1 MDQIYRNLELIANL
15 KISNF
20 KTKPDNIRY
29 KLCTIYVLRNK
40 INGKVYIGQTYK
52 SPKDRWSDHK
62 SQAITKS
69 TKGYFQKA
77 ICKYSWESFDKYVIW
92 QCECDVLDSKWIL
105 NNREKF
111 FIKLFKSNMSKFG
124 YNSTDGGEG
133 SIGHKMTQESKI
145 KMSKSKK
152 GKFNGKWSKSVFQFD
167 LNFNLIKEWPSAAE
181 IERQL
186 GFDAKQIADCCNLKQ
201 HSCKGFLWCWKTNY
215 VKDYFIINQIKVKVV
230 SADKSVLQ
238 FDLNGNLVKEWPSLS
253 SAWKELNLDGSGLS
267 KSVYGKFLN
276 QRRKQNNWIW
286 ILKSNFSE
294 KLLQE
299 RINILKVTWNS
310 IQQQNKQNV

>member
-105 NNREKF
+105 NKCRSEHISV
-111 FIKLFKSNMSKFG
+111 IKCFSLPPNKNTSPTVKSNSSLPTIYLPLPDITK
-124 YNSTDGGEG
+124 
-133 SIGHKMTQESKI
+133 ES
-145 KMSKSKK
+145 SH
-152 GKFNGKWSKSVFQFD
+152 SV
-167 LNFNLIKEWPSAAE
+167 W
-181 IERQL
+181 
-186 GFDAKQIADCCNLKQ
+186 
-201 HSCKGFLWCWKTNY
+201 
-215 VKDYFIINQIKVKVV
+215 
-230 SADKSVLQ
+230 
-238 FDLNGNLVKEWPSLS
+238 
-253 SAWKELNLDGSGLS
+253 
-267 KSVYGKFLN
+267 
-276 QRRKQNNWIW
+276 
-286 ILKSNFSE
+286 
-294 KLLQE
+294 
-299 RINILKVTWNS
+299 
-310 IQQQNKQNV
+310 